1 MNGITTVIFDMYET
15 LVENGPHLWQGTF
28 KEIISDQGLPTT
40 VDRLWREW
48 HAVEIKFR
56 DRRILPETP
65 FESYYQGWADCF
77 DQAFRLLKLHGDPEK
92 AASKSILDMSRRSPY
107 SETIEALSAV
117 QRHWRTAIL
126 SNADDG
132 YLLPNAAALGLK
144 FEEVLS
150 SEEGR
155 SYKPGPNLFHQM
167 LRKMEVAPSQTVYV
181 GDRQFEDVLGAS
193 RVGMRTVWINRSGAP
208 PDPGLPTPDHQ
219 ISSLLELPGILTGE
233 TAAQAPD
240 QRT

>member
-1 MNGITTVIFDMYET
+1 MTGITTVIFDMYET
-15 LVENGPHLWQGTF
+15 LVEKGPHLWQGTF
-28 KEIISDQGLPTT
+28 QEIIDDQGLPIA

-48 HAVEIKFR
+48 RAVEIKFR
-56 DRRILPETP
+56 DRRILPEAP
-65 FESYYQGWADCF
+65 FESYHQGWADCF
-77 DQAFRLLKLHGDPEK
+77 DQAFRSLDLHGDPEK
-92 AASKSILDMSRRSPY
+92 ASSKSILDMSRRSPY
-107 SETIEALSAV
+107 TETIDALRAV

-132 YLLPNAAALGLK
+132 YLLPNAAALDLK
-144 FEEVLS
+144 FEEVMS

-155 SYKPGPNLFHQM
+155 SYKPGPSLFYQM
-167 LRKMEVAPSQTVYV
+167 LRKLDVTPGQTAYV

-208 PDPGLPTPDHQ
+208 PDPALPTPDYQ
-219 ISSLLELPGILTGE
+219 ISSLLELPGILTEE
-233 TAAQAPD
+233 TADHD